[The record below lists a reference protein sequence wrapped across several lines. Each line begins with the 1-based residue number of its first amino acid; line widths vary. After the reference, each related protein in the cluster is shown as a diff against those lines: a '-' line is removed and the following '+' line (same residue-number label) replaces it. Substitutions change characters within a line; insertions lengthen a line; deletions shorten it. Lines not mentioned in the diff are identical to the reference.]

1 MGVAIALAAGSVMAG
16 AAMQGMAASR
26 QAKNQR
32 AANAFQDFQERMAV
46 DAQNRAIAR
55 QNAEKWMANRHLAEA
70 ANKTRAEEE
79 FFLRYNFNNETGM
92 FSRNTKRTHDSMVSH
107 LTGRNIRG
115 QTANQLLGQ
124 GLTGAKEM
132 LVNQR
137 VQFGNRMR
145 GIERKQQATLA
156 QRDFGYQDYIEIGE
170 KLDTTPDPND
180 VLMTALAQGAVKA
193 TFAGIGAYQQ
203 QGLVNEQQQFQ
214 QEQLDYQ
221 RAQTAFQM
229 HRAMGGGWFPVG
241 GR

>member
-1 MGVAIALAAGSVMAG
+1 MAG
-16 AAMQGMAASR
+16 AQ
-26 QAKNQR
+26 QARNQR
-32 AANAFQDFQERMAV
+32 AANAFQEFQQRMAV
-46 DAQNRAIAR
+46 EEKNNAIAR

-79 FFLRYNFNNETGM
+79 FFLRYNYNNETGT

-107 LTGRNIRG
+107 LSGRNIRG
-115 QTANQLLGQ
+115 QTANQLLNQ

-145 GIERKQQATLA
+145 GIERKQQQTLA

-170 KLDTTPDPND
+170 SLDTTPDPNS
-180 VLMTALAQGAVKA
+180 VLMTSLAQGAVKA

-203 QGLVNEQQQFQ
+203 QGLVDDQQAFQQQ
-214 QEQLDYQ
+214 QLDYQ

-229 HRAMGGGWFPVG
+229 HRAMGGGWW